1 MKRKK
6 IQQVMAGVLAVIM
19 LSNSGI
25 SGISIDALAKLVN
38 LGKTDK
44 LWSAAWHYYCIDH
57 IGIAANGFGADN
69 DEYQCFAPSVG
80 LSSEETALLFWATLC
95 MQAGFGN
102 QAEINNIYKQIN
114 DGAKA
119 AGMPTLKNVT
129 QDDLGRLLHVSSVRE
144 KYAWL
149 DTVVANAEK
158 YLQLAGLLGGG
169 GNGSISGVPE
179 VLNSHASEQN
189 PYPIDRNTMTI
200 PFDSSG
206 KDKDF
211 IRTVPLKFYDGSGW
225 STQIPTGWSV
235 EKKDTEIV
243 FHSSDPTAKNL
254 KIWFD
259 TAGTQ
264 YGLGAGGQYS
274 SPEDVYENSLEL
286 WLCTECSGT
295 HKYVA
300 GGNVSLDMHQRCV
313 FLTLP
318 ETGQASFYAA
328 IGTVPSTEEQKGSL
342 DFKIYR
348 HEEDWETNYN
358 VQFYKYDHETGKTLE
373 GSIFNLYERFDD
385 QDQIADHDGY
395 GLIYRGGED
404 PYLSYHKDDPVTWN
418 DFRFVSS
425 IRSDEN
431 GHGEQTINHAYHYEK
446 TFCDG
451 HPQPSLVEVPE
462 EETDE
467 NGEVSNQ
474 DEIDAAEEENENL
487 QAVWQE
493 CADACEAYADQYP
506 GVHFHWLG
514 GAGGDAGEDDGDG
527 AGGGSAS
534 GEEAF
539 EKSGCQADAETTYSN
554 FITLQYS
561 YAFQEDQAREGYT
574 RHGAHTDDL
583 PIEIIRTDASENGA
597 NSEFTGEY
605 SGNITAS
612 LSSRSSRTV
621 EDQEKAVAISYP
633 LEREESVDY
642 QERKAFMIHSLTGE
656 LDHTELEEA
665 TPANAVVAT
674 PTTVAQTKAT
684 PTESDLAEATPAN
697 AEEEQAEPAATPSN
711 ASRQIRWQA
720 TTGRAMDGIS
730 TVLFLV

>member
-6 IQQVMAGVLAVIM
+6 VQRVTAGVLAAVM
-19 LSNSGI
+19 LSTSGL
-25 SGISIDALAKLVN
+25 SGFSVDSLAQLEN

-44 LWSAAWHYYCIDH
+44 LWSSTWHYYCIDH

-69 DEYQCFAPSVG
+69 DVYQCFSPSAG
-80 LSSEETALLFWATLC
+80 LSSSETALIFWATLC

-102 QAEINNIYKQIN
+102 QNEINNIFKKIN
-114 DGAKA
+114 DGAVA
-119 AGMPTLKNVT
+119 AGLRKLEYVT
-129 QDDLGRLLHVSSVRE
+129 QDDLGRLLHVSSVRA

-149 DTVVANAEK
+149 DAVVANADK
-158 YLQLAGLLGGG
+158 YLQLAGLLGGSG
-169 GNGSISGVPE
+169 GGAISGVPE
-179 VLNSHASEQN
+179 VLSSHTSEQN
-189 PYPIDRNTMTI
+189 PYSVDGNTMTI
-200 PFDSSG
+200 PFDASG

-404 PYLSYHKDDPVTWN
+404 PYLSYHKDDPVTW
-418 DFRFVSS
+418 DGFRFVSS
-425 IRSDEN
+425 IHTDGE

-451 HPQPSLVEVPE
+451 HPEPSLVEVPE

-467 NGEVSNQ
+467 NGEISNQ

-487 QAVWQE
+487 QAAWQE
-493 CADACEAYADQYP
+493 CVDACEAYAEQYP

-514 GAGGDAGEDDGDG
+514 GSGEDGDDDGEG
-527 AGGGSAS
+527 SSSAS

-539 EKSGCQADAETTYSN
+539 EKSCIWYFREVIDLVGRDKMQEELKN
-554 FITLQYS
+554 LQYGNCDIS
-561 YAFQEDQAREGYT
+561 EWNGSNINPLENLNGFWLDSSLKISPLEQVEVLSRIFEGHSDYDS
-574 RHGAHTDDL
+574 RN
-583 PIEIIRTDASENGA
+583 IEILKRIMLVDENDSQKIYGK
-597 NSEFTGEY
+597 TG
-605 SGNITAS
+605 SGNGEAWFVGFS
-612 LSSRSSRTV
+612 
-621 EDQEKAVAISYP
+621 
-633 LEREESVDY
+633 ESDG
-642 QERKAFMIHSLTGE
+642 ERKYIAIYLNDSEHRDQISGNKAKEMA
-656 LDHTELEEA
+656 LEIL
-665 TPANAVVAT
+665 
-674 PTTVAQTKAT
+674 K
-684 PTESDLAEATPAN
+684 
-697 AEEEQAEPAATPSN
+697 
-711 ASRQIRWQA
+711 
-720 TTGRAMDGIS
+720 
-730 TVLFLV
+730 

>member
-1 MKRKK
+1 M
-6 IQQVMAGVLAVIM
+6 
-19 LSNSGI
+19 
-25 SGISIDALAKLVN
+25 
-38 LGKTDK
+38 
-44 LWSAAWHYYCIDH
+44 
-57 IGIAANGFGADN
+57 
-69 DEYQCFAPSVG
+69 
-80 LSSEETALLFWATLC
+80 
-95 MQAGFGN
+95 
-102 QAEINNIYKQIN
+102 
-114 DGAKA
+114 
-119 AGMPTLKNVT
+119 
-129 QDDLGRLLHVSSVRE
+129 
-144 KYAWL
+144 
-149 DTVVANAEK
+149 
-158 YLQLAGLLGGG
+158 
-169 GNGSISGVPE
+169 
-179 VLNSHASEQN
+179 
-189 PYPIDRNTMTI
+189 I
-200 PFDSSG
+200 PFDASG

-225 STQIPTGWSV
+225 STQIPSGWSV

-243 FHSSDPTAKNL
+243 FHNSDPNAKSL

-274 SPEDVYENSLEL
+274 SPGAVYEDSLEL
-286 WLCTECSGT
+286 WLCTKCSGT

-358 VQFYKYDHETGKTLE
+358 VQLYKYDYETGKPLE
-373 GSIFNLYERFDD
+373 DSIFKLYERFDD

-404 PYLSYHKDDPVTWN
+404 PYLSYHKDDPVTW
-418 DFRFVSS
+418 DGFRFVSS
-425 IRSDEN
+425 IRTDEN

-474 DEIDAAEEENENL
+474 DEIDAAEEENDNL
-487 QAVWQE
+487 QAAWQE
-493 CADACEAYADQYP
+493 CVDACEAYAEQYP

-514 GAGGDAGEDDGDG
+514 GSGEDGDDDGE
-527 AGGGSAS
+527 GGSSAS

-539 EKSGCQADAETTYSN
+539 EKSGCQADVETTYSN
-554 FITLQYS
+554 FIALRYS

-574 RHGAHTDDL
+574 RHGEHTDDL

-612 LSSRSSRTV
+612 LSSRSSRTM
-621 EDQEKAVAISYP
+621 ENQEKTVTVSHVP
-633 LEREESVDY
+633 EEEETMEY
-642 QERKAFMIHSLTGE
+642 QERKAFTIHSLTG
-656 LDHTELEEA
+656 ELEEA
-665 TPANAVVAT
+665 TPANVAVAT
-674 PTTVAQTKAT
+674 PTSVIRAKAT
-684 PTESDLAEATPAN
+684 PTESDLADWHHNGKLSERAPPSQCRRRAGN
-697 AEEEQAEPAATPSN
+697 AVQCFQADPMADRKESH
-711 ASRQIRWQA
+711 
-720 TTGRAMDGIS
+720 G
-730 TVLFLV
+730 